1 MRHWDRYIEPE
12 RFSQLFSVKI
22 KIDGARITFD
32 GPTINLLKNTR
43 LQTPVPPNGGME
55 DYDVSPEGDE
65 IAFVARVPHR
75 TQAWNTN
82 TDIYLVPTDGSAAPM
97 PISSFNLGYD
107 MHPKYSLDGSFIAWL
122 QMPTPQYE
130 ADKNR
135 IALYPRSFGGSPAA
149 RFLEDEEWDR
159 SPQSLTWVSDGLV
172 ITAEEIGRLKLFHV
186 SLDGLVLPVVE
197 DGHNSQVQYVPNLGL
212 VFVKNSM
219 TMPSEIFTYG
229 DKEKK
234 VQKKTHLA
242 EDLVAKVELVEPE
255 DFWFEGARQR
265 QVHGFIVKPSGFK
278 KDKVYPLAFLIH
290 GGPESAWLDD
300 WGLRW
305 NQQIFASAGYVGK
318 SNTIYSLSF
327 IVARN

>member
-1 MRHWDRYIEPE
+1 LEHGAKKKTFTSGVVYDELFVRHWDRYIEPE

-22 KIDGARITFD
+22 MIDGSRITLN
-32 GPTINLLKNTR
+32 GPTINLLKGTR

-55 DYDVSPEGDE
+55 DYDISPEGDE
-65 IAFVARVPHR
+65 IAFVARVPDR
-75 TQAWNTN
+75 SQAWNTN

-135 IALYPRSFGGSPAA
+135 IALYPRSFAGSKAT
-149 RFLEDEEWDR
+149 RFLDDEEWDR
-159 SPQSLTWVSDGLV
+159 SPQSITWVSDGLV

-186 SLDGLVLPVVE
+186 SLDGLVLPIVE

-219 TMPSEIFTYG
+219 AVPSEIYTFG
-229 DKEKK
+229 DKEKR
-234 VQKKTHLA
+234 VQKRTTLA
-242 EDLVAKVELVEPE
+242 ETLVANVELMEPTV
-255 DFWFEGARQR
+255 R
-265 QVHGFIVKPSGFK
+265 
-278 KDKVYPLAFLIH
+278 
-290 GGPESAWLDD
+290 
-300 WGLRW
+300 
-305 NQQIFASAGYVGK
+305 
-318 SNTIYSLSF
+318 SF
-327 IVARN
+327 